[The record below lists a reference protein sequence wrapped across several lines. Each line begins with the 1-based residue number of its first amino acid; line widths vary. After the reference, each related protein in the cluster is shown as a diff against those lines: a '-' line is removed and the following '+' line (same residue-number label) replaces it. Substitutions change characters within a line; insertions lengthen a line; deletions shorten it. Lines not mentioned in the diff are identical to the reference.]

1 MSALISQCKKRGN
14 GLLFQRLKTLFLEDD
29 PDTAGRRDIKCL
41 NRILSVTDITA
52 LDPNILE
59 HCPEDVCAHLSVGH
73 TDSNKCTARL
83 QILDSLSVTSPVGS
97 GNHSG
102 GRTVTTSRSFDVG
115 YNILGSLKVDPSVST
130 ERLDELLLDSAGI
143 NSDDPEAHCLR
154 ILDGK
159 MTKTT
164 TSAGKSYPVINLSV
178 GDLESLVCGNT
189 SAENGSGACRI
200 KGFGDR
206 GNVVD
211 ERDDVLG
218 ESTVGSV
225 TRKLDIGT
233 VCNGQSVLSAL
244 DVSE

>member
-1 MSALISQCKKRGN
+1 
-14 GLLFQRLKTLFLEDD
+14 
-29 PDTAGRRDIKCL
+29 
-41 NRILSVTDITA
+41 
-52 LDPNILE
+52 
-59 HCPEDVCAHLSVGH
+59 
-73 TDSNKCTARL
+73 
-83 QILDSLSVTSPVGS
+83 
-97 GNHSG
+97 
-102 GRTVTTSRSFDVG
+102 
-115 YNILGSLKVDPSVST
+115 
-130 ERLDELLLDSAGI
+130 
-143 NSDDPEAHCLR
+143 
-154 ILDGK
+154 

-233 VCNGQSVLSAL
+233 VCNNGQSVISAL